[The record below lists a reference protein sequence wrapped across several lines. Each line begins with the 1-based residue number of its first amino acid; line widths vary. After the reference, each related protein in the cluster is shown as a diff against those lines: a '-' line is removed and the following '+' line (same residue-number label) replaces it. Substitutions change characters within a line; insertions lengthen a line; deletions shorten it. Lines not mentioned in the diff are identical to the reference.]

1 MSRNKGRVGS
11 KNNTDTSPIHQQVAD
26 NNESGPMLSFVVPT
40 EFVDLPSKGRF
51 YQEGH
56 PLHGK
61 DCIELKQMTAK
72 EEDILTS
79 RTLLKKGVALDR
91 VVESIIVD
99 RSIDADS
106 LLIGDRNAII
116 IATRVSGYGSEYAT
130 NVSCPGCGELSKYSF
145 DLNEASIYEG
155 DNLEALDVTDHE
167 DGTFTTK
174 LPKTQLD
181 IRFRLLC
188 GRDEKGMV
196 SAVTN
201 ARKRKNAVERNV
213 TSQLANIL
221 ISVNEDGTA
230 EAINYLI
237 NNIPSLDSR
246 HLRMAYKIAAPN
258 VDLTQ
263 YFECGECGHSQD
275 MEVPLGAEFFWP
287 DS

>member
-1 MSRNKGRVGS
+1 LSRNKGRVGTS
-11 KNNTDTSPIHQQVAD
+11 KGDSNPIPQHAIE
-26 NNESGPMLSFVVPT
+26 NNESGAALSFVVPT
-40 EFVDLPSKGRF
+40 EFVDLPSEGRF
-51 YQEGH
+51 YPVGH

-61 DCIELKQMTAK
+61 DCIELKQMTAR

-91 VVESIIVD
+91 VIESIIVD
-99 RSIDADS
+99 KSIDPDS

-130 NVSCPGCGELSKYSF
+130 KVGCPSCGETTKYTF
-145 DLNEASIYEG
+145 DLNEASIYAGE
-155 DNLEALDVTDHE
+155 DAQNLEIVDHE

-174 LPKTQLD
+174 LPRTHLD
-181 IRFRLLC
+181 VRFRLLC
-188 GRDEKGMV
+188 GRDEKGLV
-196 SAVTN
+196 KAAASS
-201 ARKRKNAVERNV
+201 RKRKNAVERNV
-213 TSQLANIL
+213 TSQLANL
-221 ISVNEDGTA
+221 IVSVNEDSSG

-237 NNIPSLDSR
+237 GNIPSIDSR
-246 HLRMAYKIAAPN
+246 HLRMAYKLAAPN

-263 YFECGECGHSQD
+263 HFECGECGHDQE